1 MQSIIIVDHGMGNAR
16 SVLNACVRL
25 GADVKITAD
34 IPAIRDSPGI
44 ILPGVGA
51 FAEAMDRLNRLGLTE
66 ILTNEVMEK
75 GKPYLGICLGMQLLF
90 PAGTEFGS
98 SSGLGWLPGEVL
110 RLDELAGFPTEDPP
124 RLPHIG
130 WNSVIA
136 PRKGT
141 MFAEEGAEE
150 DFYFVHT
157 YATAPADER
166 VVSGYSQYGAKFAA
180 AIEVNNISAT
190 QFHPEKSHKAGL
202 KLLSNWL
209 RSVAA
214 C

>member
-1 MQSIIIVDHGMGNAR
+1 MQPVVIIDHGMGNAR
-16 SVLNACVRL
+16 SVLNACARL
-25 GADVKITAD
+25 GVDARVTAD
-34 IPAIRDSPGI
+34 IPTIRNAPGI

-66 ILTNEVMEK
+66 ILTDEVMTK

-98 SSGLGWLPGEVL
+98 SSGLGWLPGKVL
-110 RLDELAGFPTEDPP
+110 RLDELAGFPIEDPP

-130 WNSVIA
+130 WNSVVT
-136 PRKGT
+136 PRSGT
-141 MFAEEGAEE
+141 MLGEAGLEE

-157 YATAPADER
+157 YATAPSDDA
-166 VVSGYSQYGAKFAA
+166 VVSGYSEYGVKFAA
-180 AIEVNNISAT
+180 ALETNNISAV